1 MIKTYKNDMMRAV
14 HEGVA
19 EMYEGGMVDEAT
31 MRRFDER
38 CLTPAPPMSG
48 AEIATL
54 RAKEGLSQRSFA
66 RALGVSLNTVGQW
79 ERGERKASGAA
90 LKLLSLAKAHGLD
103 YVR

>member
-1 MIKTYKNDMMRAV
+1 MTKTYKSEVMQAL
-14 HEGVA
+14 HEGISDL
-19 EMYEGGMVDEAT
+19 YESNLVDKAT

-38 CLTPAPPMSG
+38 CLTATQPMSG
-48 AEIATL
+48 EDIAAL
-54 RAKEGLSQRSFA
+54 RMRERVSQTVFA
-66 RALGVSLNTVGQW
+66 RTLGVSLNTVSQW

>member
-1 MIKTYKNDMMRAV
+1 MSKTYKSDMMRV
-14 HEGVA
+14 LHEGVTDL
-19 EMYEGGMVDEAT
+19 YESRLVDKAT

-38 CLTPAPPMSG
+38 CLTPTLPMSG
-48 AEIATL
+48 EEIASL
-54 RAKEGLSQRSFA
+54 RERERVSQTVFA
-66 RALGVSLNTVGQW
+66 RTLGVSLNTVSQW